1 VGYSRYAIETLVVAI
16 GKRYATL
23 DCRRSSPLAKFE
35 NLDLQLEY
43 GRSTGILELY
53 RYRYGRGT
61 GTAAAQ
67 QYSGTILNS
76 FCCKFAP
83 KFESDPENFRNSAAS
98 LLPHPPRGMVVPDSV
113 FTLGK
118 FIFKIKFRSH
128 GGQNFEL

>member
-1 VGYSRYAIETLVVAI
+1 MGYSRYAIETLVVAI
-16 GKRYATL
+16 GKRYTTL

-83 KFESDPENFRNSAAS
+83 KFEYDPKISRSSAAHPAREMVETNS
-98 LLPHPPRGMVVPDSV
+98 L
-113 FTLGK
+113 FKLGK
-118 FIFKIKFRSH
+118 FGFKIKFRSH

>member
-1 VGYSRYAIETLVVAI
+1 MGYSRYAIETLVVAI
-16 GKRYATL
+16 GKRYTTL

-43 GRSTGILELY
+43 GNSTGILELY

-83 KFESDPENFRNSAAS
+83 KFESDPEHFRNYAA
-98 LLPHPPRGMVVPDSV
+98 PPSPPSRDGRA
-113 FTLGK
+113 K
-118 FIFKIKFRSH
+118 FGIYLREIHF
-128 GGQNFEL
+128 

>member
-1 VGYSRYAIETLVVAI
+1 M
-16 GKRYATL
+16 K
-23 DCRRSSPLAKFE
+23 
-35 NLDLQLEY
+35 Y
-43 GRSTGILELY
+43 GNSTGILELY

-83 KFESDPENFRNSAAS
+83 KFESDPENFGNSAAS
-98 LLPHPPRGMVVPDSV
+98 RPFTTPPPPREMVGPNSV

-128 GGQNFEL
+128 GAQNIEL

>member
-1 VGYSRYAIETLVVAI
+1 MGYSRYAIETLVVAI

-83 KFESDPENFRNSAAS
+83 KFESDPKNKGVRSKVFLWQTQS
-98 LLPHPPRGMVVPDSV
+98 SV
-113 FTLGK
+113 
-118 FIFKIKFRSH
+118 
-128 GGQNFEL
+128 

>member
-1 VGYSRYAIETLVVAI
+1 MLLVAI
-16 GKRYATL
+16 GKRYTTL
-23 DCRRSSPLAKFE
+23 DCIRSSPLAKFE

-43 GRSTGILELY
+43 GNSTGILELY

-83 KFESDPENFRNSAAS
+83 KFESDPENFRNFAAS
-98 LLPHPPRGMVVPDSV
+98 PPPREMVVPNSV

-128 GGQNFEL
+128 GGQNIEL

>member
-1 VGYSRYAIETLVVAI
+1 MGYSRYAIEMLLVAI
-16 GKRYATL
+16 GKRYTTL
-23 DCRRSSPLAKFE
+23 DCIRSSPLAKFE

-67 QYSGTILNS
+67 QYSGTIRIS
-76 FCCKFAP
+76 FFCKFAP
-83 KFESDPENFRNSAAS
+83 KFESDPKKFRNPAA
-98 LLPHPPRGMVVPDSV
+98 PRRTHREMVGPNSV

-128 GGQNFEL
+128 GAQNIEL